1 MALAS
6 RSSLLMAG
14 AGGGHGTQ
22 HTPLVPQRP
31 LVLPDP
37 SLHVR
42 GAPWLATRQGC
53 AGRHGPGSPPS
64 GLRSGG
70 VRDMLAEESG
80 GRGFSPGPV
89 WLPPPFPS
97 GTSRDWRLGVASQLR
112 WLQQLPHGPSLVRW
126 ARERRAGAPPLRLPR
141 PGARPARAR
150 ALSRRH
156 PRRGRPTGTR
166 AGTLPTQRAQD
177 EESAAAAVRRPAGT
191 EREGRGHLRMGGAGP
206 PSWDPRRA
214 SSL

>member
-6 RSSLLMAG
+6 RSSLLMAE

-22 HTPLVPQRP
+22 HTPLLPQRP
-31 LVLPDP
+31 LAFPDP
-37 SLHVR
+37 SPCVR
-42 GAPWLATRQGC
+42 GAPRLTTRQGC
-53 AGRHGPGSPPS
+53 ARRHGPRSPPR

-70 VRDMLAEESG
+70 VRDMLAEERG
-80 GRGFSPGPV
+80 RRGFSPGPV
-89 WLPPPFPS
+89 WLPPPFPL

-126 ARERRAGAPPLRLPR
+126 AREQRAGAPPPRLSR

-156 PRRGRPTGTR
+156 PRRRRPTGTR
-166 AGTLPTQRAQD
+166 AGTPPTRRARA
-177 EESAAAAVRRPAGT
+177 EESAAEAVRRPART
-191 EREGRGHLRMGGAGP
+191 KREGRGLLRMGGASP

-214 SSL
+214 GSL